1 MKSRQR
7 TEELMD
13 APSANEATLRASLDF
28 IERVNRRLGYTRA
41 LIAHLSAM
49 IERDFPHGSPTP
61 IRILDIATGS
71 ADVPRAIL
79 DWARGRY
86 DVQIVGVDLH
96 PVTLQIA
103 AEQSREYLDRL
114 QCMRADALALPFD
127 AVSFDYVITSMFLHH
142 LDDEQIVKVLSSAK
156 DIARHG
162 VIAADL
168 IRNRRALFWISAFTM
183 FSNPMVKHD
192 ARASVRQAFTL
203 REFAALAER
212 AGLHDAKVQKHFGH
226 RLVMAW
232 KNTFEH
238 EATKQR
244 RNQ

>member
-7 TEELMD
+7 SEELMD
-13 APSANEATLRASLDF
+13 SLSAEEPTLRASLDF

-41 LIAHLSAM
+41 LIAHLVAM
-49 IERDFPHGSPTP
+49 IERDFPNGAPTP

-86 DVQIVGVDLH
+86 DVRIVGVDLH
-96 PVTLQIA
+96 PITLQIA
-103 AEQSREYLDRL
+103 AEQSQEYSDRL
-114 QCMRADALALPFD
+114 QFMRADALALPVD
-127 AVSFDYVITSMFLHH
+127 ADSFDYVITSMFLHH
-142 LDDEQIVKVLSSAK
+142 LDNEQIVKVLASAK
-156 DIARHG
+156 QISRHG

-168 IRNRRALFWISAFTM
+168 LRNRRALFWISAFTL

-203 REFAALAER
+203 QEFATLAQR
-212 AGLHDAKVQKHFGH
+212 AGLIDARIRKHFGH
-226 RLVMAW
+226 RLVMTW
-232 KNTFEH
+232 QE
-238 EATKQR
+238 R
-244 RNQ
+244 D

>member
-1 MKSRQR
+1 
-7 TEELMD
+7 MD
-13 APSANEATLRASLDF
+13 APGADETTLRASLDF

-41 LIAHLSAM
+41 LITHLNAM
-49 IERDFPHGSPTP
+49 IKSDFPNGSSTP

-103 AEQSREYLDRL
+103 AELSRDYSDRL
-114 QCMRADALALPFD
+114 QFMRADALALPFD
-127 AVSFDYVITSMFLHH
+127 SGSFDYVITSMFLHH
-142 LDDEQIVKVLSSAK
+142 LDDDQIVKVLSSARH
-156 DIARHG
+156 IAQHG

-168 IRNRRALFWISAFTM
+168 MRNRRALFWISAFTII
-183 FSNPMVKHD
+183 SNPMVKHD

-203 REFAALAER
+203 EEFKALADH
-212 AGLHDAKVQKHFGH
+212 AGLNDARIQKHFGH
-226 RLVMAW
+226 RLVIAW
-232 KNTFEH
+232 K
-238 EATKQR
+238 KQ
-244 RNQ
+244 N